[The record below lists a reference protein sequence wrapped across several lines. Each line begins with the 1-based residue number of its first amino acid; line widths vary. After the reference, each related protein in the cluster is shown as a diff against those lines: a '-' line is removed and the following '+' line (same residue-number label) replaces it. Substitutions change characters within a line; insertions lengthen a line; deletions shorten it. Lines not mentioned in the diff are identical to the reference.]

1 MPTSETHIDY
11 VAEPRLQQAQAML
24 DLFEAD
30 RQRAA
35 VTLEELREWANAQN
49 EDHLS
54 FRVNQY
60 LEYESVIRRMASRAR
75 PASPR
80 ISPAIANAIDDAV
93 GVRVTELPLNPV
105 LEWCANGAVAQ
116 RNVALDAAALALEV
130 ETATIIRQAGA
141 ISDNTTSDA
150 DQLERSYRGASS
162 RRSMRNGRSS
172 RSAFVSSSISR
183 PPKRYDSARA
193 DGRASQQDL
202 P

>member
-1 MPTSETHIDY
+1 MPTSETDIDY
-11 VAEPRLQQAQAML
+11 AAELRLQQAQAML

-54 FRVNQY
+54 FRVNQC

-80 ISPAIANAIDDAV
+80 FP
-93 GVRVTELPLNPV
+93 PV

-116 RNVALDAAALALEV
+116 RNVALNAAAFALEV
-130 ETATIIRQAGA
+130 ETATIIRQAGVV
-141 ISDNTTSDA
+141 SGNTTSDA
-150 DQLERSYRGASS
+150 DQLERLLS
-162 RRSMRNGRSS
+162 GRLVAAKPAE
-172 RSAFVSSSISR
+172 RWQQ
-183 PPKRYDSARA
+183 PKRFRFVLNLKTAKA
-193 DGRASQQDL
+193 I
-202 P
+202 